1 MPLINYPGDEERKA
15 EAVADPTSL
24 SKRAARRLIQRAFV
38 LAGRDRNVRQ
48 HIREASGA
56 ILWVI
61 EDWDLAWTIFF
72 DKGKL
77 EFDRRP
83 AKRPDLTLT
92 WPTAEEF
99 FSQIESTARRADRPE
114 RAGNPRLWKFGQ
126 PVYAAFLAALREVLL
141 DPVDE
146 DGTRLA

>member
-1 MPLINYPGDEERKA
+1 MLVRNNPSESNFQVGSIEDSS
-15 EAVADPTSL
+15 TL

-38 LAGRDRNVRQ
+38 LAGRERNVRQ
-48 HIREASGA
+48 HIREARGA

-72 DKGKL
+72 EKGKL

-99 FSQIESTARRADRPE
+99 FAQIEATTRRDDLPE
-114 RAGNPRLWKFGQ
+114 RTGNAQLWKFGQ
-126 PVYAAFLAALREVLL
+126 PVYAAFLVALREVLL

>member
-15 EAVADPTSL
+15 EPVADPTSL

-48 HIREASGA
+48 HIREARGA

-99 FSQIESTARRADRPE
+99 FSQIASTARRDDRPE
-114 RAGNPRLWKFGQ
+114 RAGNTQLWKFGQ

>member
-1 MPLINYPGDEERKA
+1 MNTESQRIS
-15 EAVADPTSL
+15 DPSTL

-38 LAGRDRNVRQ
+38 LAGGDRNVRQ
-48 HIREASGA
+48 HIREAHGA

-72 DKGKL
+72 DKGRL

-83 AKRPDLTLT
+83 AKRPDLTLS

-99 FSQIESTARRADRPE
+99 FSQVENTARRDDLPE
-114 RAGNPRLWKFGQ
+114 RTGNTQLWKFGQ
-126 PVYAAFLAALREVLL
+126 PVYTAFLAALLEVLQN
-141 DPVDE
+141 PVDE

>member
-1 MPLINYPGDEERKA
+1 MNTESQGIS
-15 EAVADPTSL
+15 DPSTL

-48 HIREASGA
+48 HIREARGA
-56 ILWVI
+56 VLWVI

-72 DKGKL
+72 EKGKL

-83 AKRPDLTLT
+83 TKRPDLTLT
-92 WPTAEEF
+92 WQTAEEF
-99 FSQIESTARRADRPE
+99 FSQLENTARRDDRPA
-114 RAGNPRLWKFGQ
+114 RAGNAQLWKFGQ
-126 PVYAAFLAALREVLL
+126 PVYTAFLAALREVLL